1 MLCSSVSN
9 AAAEVRCSGRVQN
22 AFVTPTCPSIPP
34 HPALSNVTIVTTTTI
49 IIIIIIIIIT
59 VNENENVITPSHYLQ
74 KRKIKSKII

>member
-1 MLCSSVSN
+1 VSN
-9 AAAEVRCSGRVQN
+9 PAAEVRCSGRVQN

-49 IIIIIIIIIT
+49 IIIIIIIIIIT
-59 VNENENVITPSHYLQ
+59 VNENKNVITPSHYLQ